1 MGCFPETR
9 TDSESSSLR
18 KQSTSLPATIG
29 FLAKWRPRSDCRNS
43 ILMTCQI
50 LVVLLIEANSPCV
63 LLVTRPIRSTLPR
76 SRLETSSVRNFM

>member
-18 KQSTSLPATIG
+18 KQSTSRPATIG
-29 FLAKWRPRSDCRNS
+29 FLAKWRPGSDCRNS

-50 LVVLLIEANSPCV
+50 LVVLLIEANSPCG
-63 LLVTRPIRSTLPR
+63 TTNQKHHTQI
-76 SRLETSSVRNFM
+76 